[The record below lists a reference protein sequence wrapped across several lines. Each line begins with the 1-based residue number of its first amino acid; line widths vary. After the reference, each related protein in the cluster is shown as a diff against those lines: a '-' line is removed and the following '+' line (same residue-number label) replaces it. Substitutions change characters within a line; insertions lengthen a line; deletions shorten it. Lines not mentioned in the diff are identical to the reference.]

1 MNNKFVAMIAVVLL
15 AGPMAANAVPI
26 TTSAGTFELS
36 VIEDN
41 FSDISGTLTSQVWWG
56 NDALATEFAMSA
68 QALGLSALNSS
79 AFRENMGPVFAYCD
93 NACVFRISSFPIE
106 GYGYSFDRSTPD
118 FQALTAIA
126 STGDFVMAYAIA
138 TEVPTSVPE
147 PGTLALLGLGLAA
160 LGFVRRHRATN

>member
-41 FSDISGTLTSQVWWG
+41 FSDISGILTSQVWWG

-126 STGDFVMAYAIA
+126 STGRSSGAMQRNQPSIRGCSSSMI
-138 TEVPTSVPE
+138 TSSYSRMMLPLLSFS
-147 PGTLALLGLGLAA
+147 TL
-160 LGFVRRHRATN
+160 